1 MKMPEWLRP
10 GIYGAVAGAVA
21 TMVIGFSWGGW
32 VTGGTA
38 REQAADSSEK
48 AVVAALA
55 SICVDRSTRDPMLAE
70 RVAALKEAA
79 SYGRADIVMKT
90 GWAKIPGI
98 DELKREVASACGN
111 QVASS

>member
-1 MKMPEWLRP
+1 MKTPEWLRP

-21 TMVIGFSWGGW
+21 AMVIGFSWGGW

-38 REQAADSSEK
+38 RELAADSSEK

-55 SICVDRSTRDPMLAE
+55 SICVDRSTHDPLLAE

-79 SYGRADIVMKT
+79 SYGRADIVIKN
-90 GWAKIPGI
+90 GWATMPGI
-98 DELKREVASACGN
+98 KDLSREVASACGN
-111 QVASS
+111 QIASG